1 MLSKPFVAISFTKE
15 PSGLITRF
23 PLEYSSI
30 ATLIIVSFLIGSLD
44 ASESALTY
52 TNNASPRDLF
62 PVFPLSLPA
71 YPA

>member
-44 ASESALTY
+44 ASESALTN
-52 TNNASPRDLF
+52 TN
-62 PVFPLSLPA
+62 
-71 YPA
+71 